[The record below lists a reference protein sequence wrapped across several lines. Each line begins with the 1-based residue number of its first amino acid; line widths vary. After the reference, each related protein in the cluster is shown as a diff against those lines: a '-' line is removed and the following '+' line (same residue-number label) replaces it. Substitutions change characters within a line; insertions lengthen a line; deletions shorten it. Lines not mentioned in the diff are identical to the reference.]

1 MIVTSPVNMRDDD
14 VFFIG
19 ASGRHKINTLS
30 RDMQP
35 SPRHRNSN
43 YLSLPKKPVEKTRSS
58 SDPHSQKHLLCVS
71 KSPCPSV
78 RSQKLDEANSRSGSR
93 VSVKVYSTDSF
104 DNLLKAKDVKRI
116 DHDRRRCVDKENLMS
131 HDRSKSCLVY
141 IPTDPWVPNVEIDQ
155 IDHNSNTSRKT
166 KKKGE
171 NRMKKLMSTKSPSR
185 PELDD
190 GFNGDDDPWVYDE
203 TIKTEKRSATFT
215 KRSSR
220 SFHAETTTMTT
231 TTGKSGTVQPSHR
244 SPNESH
250 KSFPVTTL
258 SYAQEPMLS
267 LSPTLG
273 YRTVD
278 ESNKFSGE
286 QQRTS
291 SKSQHL
297 NVSNPNLLQ
306 PRHSFSSSSRRDD
319 ELPLNIRRLS
329 EEIKCSSNYSIDR
342 NFSSTASI
350 NQYTKSSEVMTTTTT
365 SSSTTEKGAP
375 VIFGDP
381 LLETTC

>member
-1 MIVTSPVNMRDDD
+1 
-14 VFFIG
+14 
-19 ASGRHKINTLS
+19 
-30 RDMQP
+30 MQP

-43 YLSLPKKPVEKTRSS
+43 YLSLPKKPIEKTRSS
-58 SDPHSQKHLLCVS
+58 SDPHSHKHMLSVN

-78 RSQKLDEANSRSGSR
+78 RSQKLDDDRSSR

-116 DHDRRRCVDKENLMS
+116 ERDQRRVDKENLKS

-141 IPTDPWVPNVEIDQ
+141 IPTDPWVPHVEIDQ
-155 IDHNSNTSRKT
+155 SFSNHNGGNYSTKSSKT

-171 NRMKKLMSTKSPSR
+171 NRMKKLMNTKSLSR
-185 PELDD
+185 PDLDED
-190 GFNGDDDPWVYDE
+190 FNDDDPWVYDE
-203 TIKTEKRSATFT
+203 TIKTEKKSATFT

-220 SFHAETTTMTT
+220 SFHAET
-231 TTGKSGTVQPSHR
+231 GKSGTMQPSHK
-244 SPNESH
+244 SPNESN
-250 KSFPVTTL
+250 KSFPSTNL
-258 SYAQEPMLS
+258 SYTMQAQEPMLS

-278 ESNKFSGE
+278 DNKATTVK

-291 SKSQHL
+291 SSSKTSNQHL

-329 EEIKCSSNYSIDR
+329 EEIRHSSNYSIDR

-350 NQYTKSSEVMTTTTT
+350 NQYAKSGDVTTT
-365 SSSTTEKGAP
+365 SSSTTDKGAS
-375 VIFGDP
+375 VIFGDS
-381 LLETTC
+381 LLETTCWSVDSDI